1 MKRKFLLESD
11 RNVFRQVA
19 TGADRT
25 FDDA

>member
-19 TGADRT
+19 TGAERT